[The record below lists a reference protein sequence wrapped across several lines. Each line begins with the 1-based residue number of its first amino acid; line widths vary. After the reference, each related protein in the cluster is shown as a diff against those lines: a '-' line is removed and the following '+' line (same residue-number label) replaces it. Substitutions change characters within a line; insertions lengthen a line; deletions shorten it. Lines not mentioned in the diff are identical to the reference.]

1 MVRVLSPAVLN
12 LSGCQHHATELLA
25 TILAFRNF
33 DCFTHSIYMLFQ
45 TRMLLGPTIERVT
58 VLKSVSPH
66 IKRQHLHDIRTNNR
80 SRILRSLRD
89 SGQSS
94 RQELAASLDL
104 TPASLSRI
112 SRELIADGI
121 CVEAPNSRDGNQ
133 RGRPSVALQINAKG
147 GNLIAISISS
157 FSRII
162 SIIDIAG
169 QQKYAHQIPK
179 HVILSGADTV
189 AYIADYIDGLV
200 ADKILDRALILGASL
215 TLPGSI
221 NSESGFLTKSVL
233 LNWPNYSIKEKLA
246 ERLMCPVRVE
256 NNGDALCR
264 HFLDK
269 TAISDADRSNVFLVH
284 VSNGMGASIA
294 IGGRI
299 VRRLAD
305 EGWINDIPVLTK
317 EGEEY
322 SERKLSQFASGGSI
336 LAQLPDAEI
345 SLGQEGTAFSRALH
359 SAVAVSNQTSNDARD
374 VFFDAGHALGANLLS
389 LSIAI
394 APNTIVLAGPVLKA
408 IAYSEGV
415 QAGYKRAAARMKIHP
430 SRIVVSDASYIDA
443 AECLAL
449 HGFFLAGAYGA

>member
-1 MVRVLSPAVLN
+1 M
-12 LSGCQHHATELLA
+12 
-25 TILAFRNF
+25 
-33 DCFTHSIYMLFQ
+33 
-45 TRMLLGPTIERVT
+45 
-58 VLKSVSPH
+58 
-66 IKRQHLHDIRTNNR
+66 
-80 SRILRSLRD
+80 
-89 SGQSS
+89 
-94 RQELAASLDL
+94 
-104 TPASLSRI
+104 
-112 SRELIADGI
+112 
-121 CVEAPNSRDGNQ
+121 
-133 RGRPSVALQINAKG
+133 ALQINAKG

-162 SIIDIAG
+162 SVIDIAG
-169 QQKYAHQIPK
+169 QQKHAHQIPK
-179 HVILSGADTV
+179 QVILSGADTV

-200 ADKILDRALILGASL
+200 ADEVLDRALILGASL

-233 LNWPNYSIKEKLA
+233 LNWPNYSIKERLT

-269 TAISDADRSNVFLVH
+269 TVISDTDRSNVFLVH

-317 EGEEY
+317 EGADY

-336 LAQLPDAEI
+336 LAQLPDVE
-345 SLGQEGTAFSRALH
+345 SSEGQEGTEFSRALH
-359 SAVAVSNQTSNDARD
+359 SAVAVSNKAPNKARD

-394 APNTIVLAGPVLKA
+394 APDTIVLAGPVLKA
-408 IAYSEGV
+408 FAYSEGV
-415 QAGYKRAAARMKIHP
+415 QAGYERAAARMKIQP
-430 SRIVVSDASYIDA
+430 SQIVVSDASYIDA